1 MTEKK
6 SSRYANIACALFV
19 LLAVIT
25 IGYFVLSGIDIKNE
39 YLQLG
44 GEFGAPYLIY
54 WIVNILGTLLPAV
67 IYFMVA
73 YVLKKQK
80 DTSLILLLTIV
91 SAQHL
96 SFSVSYFYSVD
107 ELVIY
112 ELAGLFEFIAF
123 VLFTAMLFAFVKG
136 KGQLI
141 NQFRVFSAVFYMLS
155 FIFYIIYMI
164 AYGALGETIQNIFN
178 GEEELSTVIFLLV
191 FVLRSIVIFALPL
204 TVGAYLKNR
213 ESVNNVFYDIEE
225 EKQNSINPVE
235 MIGSAEKIKEYKD
248 MLDSGIITQD
258 EFDKIK
264 LKILNTANRGMK

>member
-1 MTEKK
+1 
-6 SSRYANIACALFV
+6 
-19 LLAVIT
+19 
-25 IGYFVLSGIDIKNE
+25 
-39 YLQLG
+39 
-44 GEFGAPYLIY
+44 
-54 WIVNILGTLLPAV
+54 
-67 IYFMVA
+67 
-73 YVLKKQK
+73 
-80 DTSLILLLTIV
+80 
-91 SAQHL
+91 
-96 SFSVSYFYSVD
+96 
-107 ELVIY
+107 
-112 ELAGLFEFIAF
+112 
-123 VLFTAMLFAFVKG
+123 
-136 KGQLI
+136 
-141 NQFRVFSAVFYMLS
+141 
-155 FIFYIIYMI
+155 MI

>member
-6 SSRYANIACALFV
+6 NSRYANIACALFV

-39 YLQLG
+39 YLD
-44 GEFGAPYLIY
+44 FGVSYLIY
-54 WIVNILGTLLPAV
+54 WVVKTLSTLLSAV
-67 IYFMVA
+67 IYLMVA
-73 YVLKKQK
+73 YMFKKQK
-80 DTSLILLLTIV
+80 ESSLILLLTIV

-107 ELVIY
+107 KLVIY
-112 ELAGLFEFIAF
+112 EFAGLFEFIAF
-123 VLFTAMLFAFVKG
+123 VFFTAMLFAFVKE
-136 KGQLI
+136 KRQLI
-141 NQFRVFSAVFYMLS
+141 NQFRVFSAVFYMLY

-164 AYGALGETIQNIFN
+164 VYGALGETIQNIFN
-178 GEEELSTVIFLLV
+178 GEEELSTVIILLV
-191 FVLRSIVIFALPL
+191 FVFQSIVIFALPL

-235 MIGSAEKIKEYKD
+235 IIGSAEKIKEYKD

-264 LKILNTANRGMK
+264 LKLLNTANRGMK